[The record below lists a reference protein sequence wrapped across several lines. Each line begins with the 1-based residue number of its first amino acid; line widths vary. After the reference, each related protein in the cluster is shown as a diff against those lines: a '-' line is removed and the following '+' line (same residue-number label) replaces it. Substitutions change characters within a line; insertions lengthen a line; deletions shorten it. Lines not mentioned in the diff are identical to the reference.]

1 MKTEK
6 KQTFRGAVLFTVVC
20 VMSLM
25 IIFLTSTL
33 VLATSAHS
41 RAHKSYASSQA
52 HYTARSAIDSVLAAI
67 TTDENF
73 AKAVSSIANPGDGF
87 DVNIDMEKAGIGKV
101 DKARVQYHDKQYYYD
116 SQTQAWVEKILI
128 SITADVT
135 YSGETNTV
143 TAYVLKN
150 PPQGGGG
157 GGGGGGFVSVGTAK
171 MANHTNS
178 FGGTYFGIGLNA
190 GQRKYVGDYSDE
202 GYGNVTLDN
211 KLYLNIDTEGGKT
224 EQFDAATGRYFRN
237 SADCV
242 VYTTQND
249 QVIEAPF
256 VVNGSF
262 QMQTHLTLVYPGK
275 SCGVAIWG
283 DFKLGRDVEIKN
295 DILAAGTAGQEIKR
309 FNEIP
314 YLYVDGCLSGGGT
327 GTACALGSPNIPM
340 NFFLGSID
348 FGEQR
353 ARNIYGNVYCYDK
366 DKTSYLGNTAES
378 PTLYNWSN
386 SLVNMTE
393 MQAAGYT
400 NKGSF
405 YTKGSLQING
415 NKPVKIKGDLIVEG
429 NLTLKENAHLDVDG
443 VIVVKGK
450 LKTEPGHEMLYSDI
464 FVNDASGDKVTSNG
478 ALRMKADGSG
488 PLIEKRTVYYVP
500 VKNLST
506 LHQDWGGAVQVEG
519 QYSFVSRD
527 VLKANGID
535 VDAVDPDGDGKVD
548 GDFIDA
554 KGVDG
559 PTIDSSLVK
568 KVNWTWNENVVE
580 KESFIN
586 TDTGAPATEE
596 DMYEPATEVKY
607 NGVLLKK
614 TDEYNTV
621 LFPKYA
627 EKEIILGFKTIDD
640 ATPVEE
646 TKVLPTVEEL
656 EKNYNF
662 EKKAVTSFD
671 ATITAQCNANPIN
684 GNDYGMDHAPNAGG
698 HEFQITSNAKL
709 TGNFQNDIRVKA
721 TSGKDIYIII
731 DGATQISNGAK
742 LIYDDFGVANAGKLN
757 ILINGSLRMDGGASS
772 IITTKY
778 QELMKSDFE
787 ITTLTPGI
795 YHDTSNP
802 IASSPNI
809 NIYSRVS
816 DPSEEEATK
825 PSLQITNNGIITAN
839 IEAPYLNFLL
849 YNASDY
855 PEGKTIYYNGR
866 NVQEGLNNKQVGVI
880 GILNVGKVG
889 EAQNDWLFL
898 YVPKESSGDP
908 DPIHDAG
915 ENNWYVTVGY
925 DGF

>member
-101 DKARVQYHDKQYYYD
+101 DKARVQYYDKQYYYD
-116 SQTQAWVEKILI
+116 SQKQAWVDKILI

-157 GGGGGGFVSVGTAK
+157 GGGGGGFVSVATAA

-190 GQRKYVGDYSDE
+190 GQRQYIGDYSYSGQ
-202 GYGNVTLDN
+202 GYVTLDN
-211 KLYLNIDTEGGKT
+211 KLYLNIDTKGGKT
-224 EQFDAATGRYFRN
+224 DHFDGNTGRQWRE

-242 VYTTQND
+242 VYDVPND
-249 QVIEAPF
+249 PAVMEAPF
-256 VVNGSF
+256 VVNG
-262 QMQTHLTLVYPGK
+262 TLRTETGLVLVYPGK

-283 DFKLGRDVEIKN
+283 DLALAPRFEIRN
-295 DILAAGTAGQEIKR
+295 DILANGTAGQEIKR

-314 YLYVDGCLSGGGT
+314 YLYVDGVLSSSQGSVTLGG
-327 GTACALGSPNIPM
+327 PDIPM
-340 NFFLGSID
+340 SYFLGSLDLSQLQGDI
-348 FGEQR
+348 
-353 ARNIYGNVYCYDK
+353 NIYGNVYCYDK
-366 DKTSYLGNTAES
+366 DKTSYLSNNAANS
-378 PTLYNWSN
+378 TLYNWSN
-386 SLVNMTE
+386 SLVNMSE
-393 MQAAGYT
+393 MAGKGYT

-415 NKPVKIKGDLIVEG
+415 NKTVKIKGDLIVEG
-429 NLTLKENAHLDVDG
+429 NLTLKKDAHLDVDG
-443 VIVVKGK
+443 VIVVGGR
-450 LKTEPGHEMLYSDI
+450 LKTEEGHEMLYSDLY
-464 FVNDASGDKVTSNG
+464 VNDAMGDKITSNG

-488 PLIEKRTVYYVP
+488 PLIEQRTVYYVP

-519 QYSFVSRD
+519 HYSFVSRD
-527 VLKANGID
+527 VLIANGID

-554 KGVDG
+554 KGVAG

-568 KVNWTWNENVVE
+568 KVNWTWNEDVVE

-586 TDTGAPATEE
+586 TDTGAPATEA
-596 DMYEPATEVKY
+596 DMYEPGTEVKY
-607 NGVLLKK
+607 KGVLIKK
-614 TDEYNTV
+614 TSEYGTT
-621 LFPKYA
+621 LFPAYA
-627 EKEIILGFKTIDD
+627 EKEIILGFRTIDD
-640 ATPVEE
+640 ATPVED
-646 TKVLPTVEEL
+646 TKVLKTIDEI
-656 EKNYNF
+656 EKEYSF
-662 EKKAVTSFD
+662 EAKAITSFKPE
-671 ATITAQCNANPIN
+671 ITAACNDKPIN
-684 GNDYGMDHAPNAGG
+684 GNSNV
-698 HEFQITSNAKL
+698 ITIENNSKL
-709 TGNFQNDIRVKA
+709 TGTFSKDIRVKA
-721 TSGKDIYIII
+721 KSNEDINIII
-731 DGATQISNGAK
+731 DGNTVFQSGANI
-742 LIYDDFGVANAGKLN
+742 IYDDYGVENAGKLN
-757 ILINGSLRMDGGASS
+757 ILINGSLTMAGGN
-772 IITTKY
+772 IVTTRY
-778 QELMKSDFE
+778 QELMKADFE
-787 ITTLTPGI
+787 VSTMNPGI

-809 NIYSRVS
+809 NIYSRIS
-816 DPSEEEATK
+816 DPSEPEDKK
-825 PSLQITNNGIITAN
+825 PSLTLQNNDIISAN
-839 IEAPYLNFLL
+839 IEAPYLNFKFDNGL
-849 YNASDY
+849 D
-855 PEGKTIYYNGR
+855 PGITIYYNGKSTR
-866 NVQEGLNNKQVGVI
+866 EDVDVEKYHVGVI
-880 GILNVGKVG
+880 GVLNVGKVVD
-889 EAQNDWLFL
+889 AKNDWMFI

-908 DPIHDAG
+908 DPIKGKG
-915 ENNWYVTVGY
+915 ENNWYVIVGY

>member
-242 VYTTQND
+242 VYSTQND

-256 VVNGSF
+256 VVNGTF
-262 QMQTHLTLVYPGK
+262 KMQTHLTLVYPGK

-283 DFKLGRDVEIKN
+283 DFALGPRVEIKN

-309 FNEIP
+309 FNEVP
-314 YLYVDGCLSGGGT
+314 YLYVDGCLSSGNQGG
-327 GTACALGSPNIPM
+327 ALALGGADIPM

-348 FGEQR
+348 FSKDG
-353 ARNIYGNVYCYDK
+353 ARNLYGNVYCYDK
-366 DKTSYLGNTAES
+366 DKTSYLGNSAEN

-415 NKPVKIKGDLIVEG
+415 NKTVKIKGDLIVEG
-429 NLTLKENAHLDVDG
+429 NLTLKKDAHLDVDG

-464 FVNDASGDKVTSNG
+464 YVNDASGDKVTSNG

-488 PLIEKRTVYYVP
+488 PLIEKKTIYYSLL
-500 VKNLST
+500 KN
-506 LHQDWGGAVQVEG
+506 VQTDQPG
-519 QYSFVSRD
+519 YTNNFPY
-527 VLKANGID
+527 AW
-535 VDAVDPDGDGKVD
+535 VDPTKLAELGLADKDSDGDGILDDWAQDFGNHWID
-548 GDFIDA
+548 G
-554 KGVDG
+554 
-559 PTIDSSLVK
+559 SSVK
-568 KVNWTWNENVVE
+568 KISHYEGNIEAAAKSEEYATTY
-580 KESFIN
+580 IN
-586 TDTGAPATEE
+586 TDTGEIASEE
-596 DMYEPATEVKY
+596 DMYEPSTEVKY

-662 EKKAVTSFD
+662 EKKAITSFD

-684 GNDYGMDHAPNAGG
+684 GNDYGKDHAPNAGG
-698 HEFQITSNAKL
+698 HEFQITKNAKL

-721 TSGKDIYIII
+721 TSGKDINIII

-757 ILINGSLRMDGGASS
+757 VLINGSLRMDGNDSS

-787 ITTLTPGI
+787 ITTMTPGI
-795 YHDTSNP
+795 YHDTTNP

-809 NIYSRVS
+809 NIYSRVT
-816 DPSEEEATK
+816 DPSEAEATK

-849 YNASDY
+849 YNACNY
-855 PEGKTIYYNGR
+855 PAGKTIYYNGR
-866 NVQEGLNNKQVGVI
+866 NVQDGTNKQVGVI

>member
-157 GGGGGGFVSVGTAK
+157 GGGGGGFVSVGTAE

-256 VVNGSF
+256 VVNGTF
-262 QMQTHLTLVYPGK
+262 KMQTHLTLVYPGK
-275 SCGVAIWG
+275 SCGVAVWG
-283 DFKLGRDVEIKN
+283 DFTLGPRVEIKN

-309 FNEIP
+309 FNEVP
-314 YLYVDGCLSGGGT
+314 YLYVDGCLSGGNQG
-327 GTACALGSPNIPM
+327 GAIALGGPDIPM

-348 FGEQR
+348 FGGVNGNKNG
-353 ARNIYGNVYCYDK
+353 ARNLYGNVYCYDK

-386 SLVNMTE
+386 SLVN
-393 MQAAGYT
+393 
-400 NKGSF
+400 
-405 YTKGSLQING
+405 
-415 NKPVKIKGDLIVEG
+415 
-429 NLTLKENAHLDVDG
+429 KEIG
-443 VIVVKGK
+443 MKK
-450 LKTEPGHEMLYSDI
+450 LKC
-464 FVNDASGDKVTSNG
+464 K
-478 ALRMKADGSG
+478 
-488 PLIEKRTVYYVP
+488 
-500 VKNLST
+500 
-506 LHQDWGGAVQVEG
+506 
-519 QYSFVSRD
+519 
-527 VLKANGID
+527 
-535 VDAVDPDGDGKVD
+535 
-548 GDFIDA
+548 
-554 KGVDG
+554 
-559 PTIDSSLVK
+559 
-568 KVNWTWNENVVE
+568 
-580 KESFIN
+580 
-586 TDTGAPATEE
+586 
-596 DMYEPATEVKY
+596 DMG
-607 NGVLLKK
+607 N
-614 TDEYNTV
+614 
-621 LFPKYA
+621 
-627 EKEIILGFKTIDD
+627 II
-640 ATPVEE
+640 
-646 TKVLPTVEEL
+646 
-656 EKNYNF
+656 
-662 EKKAVTSFD
+662 
-671 ATITAQCNANPIN
+671 
-684 GNDYGMDHAPNAGG
+684 
-698 HEFQITSNAKL
+698 
-709 TGNFQNDIRVKA
+709 
-721 TSGKDIYIII
+721 
-731 DGATQISNGAK
+731 
-742 LIYDDFGVANAGKLN
+742 
-757 ILINGSLRMDGGASS
+757 
-772 IITTKY
+772 
-778 QELMKSDFE
+778 
-787 ITTLTPGI
+787 
-795 YHDTSNP
+795 
-802 IASSPNI
+802 
-809 NIYSRVS
+809 
-816 DPSEEEATK
+816 
-825 PSLQITNNGIITAN
+825 
-839 IEAPYLNFLL
+839 
-849 YNASDY
+849 
-855 PEGKTIYYNGR
+855 
-866 NVQEGLNNKQVGVI
+866 
-880 GILNVGKVG
+880 
-889 EAQNDWLFL
+889 
-898 YVPKESSGDP
+898 
-908 DPIHDAG
+908 
-915 ENNWYVTVGY
+915 
-925 DGF
+925 